1 MASRDIYEQTFDEDV
16 QQTDQNTCPECSGRV
31 TTNVHET
38 VCEDCGLVIEDEQID
53 HGPEWREFEDQ
64 ETSKRRAGSP
74 NTVARHDRGI
84 GTEIGWDRDSSG
96 RQLSLEKQRQ
106 LFRLR
111 REHKRSKVGST
122 TDRNQIQ
129 GFVDI
134 RRMTSALGLSR
145 SIRDQACQLFR
156 TAQTNDLLQGRSIE
170 AIAAACIFATCR
182 LNEQPRPFR
191 AIGRVSKMEEDRIQH
206 CYTILNRELDL
217 PVPPV
222 GPTQY
227 LPQIASAVDA
237 NRETERRARE
247 LLEAA
252 DDQLVANGQNP
263 RGAAAGALYL
273 ASRQTG
279 EFLNQ
284 GRLADAADVSAVT
297 VRERYRDLQPAAA
310 V

>member
-16 QQTDQNTCPECSGRV
+16 QQPDQNTCPECDGRV
-31 TTNVHET
+31 TTNAHET
-38 VCEDCGLVIEDEQID
+38 VCERCGLVIDDEQID
-53 HGPEWREFEDQ
+53 HGPEWRELDDDR
-64 ETSKRRAGSP
+64 TSKRRAGSP

-84 GTEIGWDRDSSG
+84 GTEIGWDRDSRG
-96 RQLSLEKQRQ
+96 RQLSQKKQRQ

-111 REHKRSKVGST
+111 REHKRSKAEST
-122 TDRNQIQ
+122 ADRNQIQ

-134 RRMTSALGLSR
+134 RRLTAALGLSR

-156 TAQTNDLLQGRSIE
+156 TAQQNDLLQGRSIE
-170 AIAAACIFATCR
+170 AIAAACVYATCR
-182 LNEQPRPFR
+182 LNEQPRSLGDV
-191 AIGRVSKMEEDRIQH
+191 ARVSKMTEDRIQH
-206 CYTILNRELDL
+206 CYTILNRKLDL

-222 GPTQY
+222 GPKQY

-237 NRETERRARE
+237 HRETERRARE

-279 EFLNQ
+279 EDINQ
-284 GRLADAADVSAVT
+284 DALATEADVSAVT
-297 VRERYRDLQPAAA
+297 VRKRYRDLQPVASA
-310 V
+310 

>member
-31 TTNVHET
+31 TTNAHET
-38 VCEDCGLVIEDEQID
+38 VCDDCGLVIDDEQID
-53 HGPEWREFEDQ
+53 HGPEWREFEDDP
-64 ETSKRRAGSP
+64 TTKRRAGSP

-96 RQLSLEKQRQ
+96 RQLSQKKQRQ

-111 REHKRSKVGST
+111 REHRRSKADST
-122 TDRNQIQ
+122 ADRNQIQ

-134 RRMTSALGLSR
+134 RRITAALGLSK

-156 TAQTNDLLQGRSIE
+156 TAQQNNLLQGRSIE
-170 AIAAACIFATCR
+170 AIAAACVYATCR
-182 LNEQPRPFR
+182 LNEQPRAFGDV
-191 AIGRVSKMEEDRIQH
+191 ARVSKMTEDRIQH

-237 NRETERRARE
+237 QRETERRARE
-247 LLEAA
+247 LLEVA

-279 EFLNQ
+279 ELINQ
-284 GRLADAADVSAVT
+284 DALADAADVSTVT
-297 VRERYRDLQPAAA
+297 VRERYRDLRPAATA
-310 V
+310 